1 MIRAAVLG
9 SPISHSLSPLLHSTA
24 YQLLGVEGSYEA
36 IEVGSGHLAKFLED
50 KDSGWTG
57 FSLTMPLK
65 EEVLAIAHVVDP
77 IAQLISSANTLFR
90 RDGSWCASSTDITG
104 FGFALDSRGFTTGK
118 SATILGAGATARAV
132 VGALDGRVE
141 EISIL
146 SRNTGREEAIRR
158 CATKSSIS
166 FLPWEY
172 TTPIAQSDLVVNTT
186 PLYGADLFAD
196 YLPLRIS
203 TLFFEVLYRPWP
215 TVLLS
220 RWRENGGETMD
231 GIDLLVH
238 QAIEQIALFS
248 CKSVDRAS
256 MAMELRK
263 VAIASLE

>member
-24 YQLLGVEGSYEA
+24 YQLLGAKGSYEA
-36 IEVGSGHLAKFLED
+36 IEVGSGDLSKFLED
-50 KDSGWTG
+50 KNSGWTG

-65 EEVLAIAHVVDP
+65 EEVLAIADVVDP
-77 IAQLISSANTLFR
+77 VAAMISSANTLYR
-90 RDGSWCASSTDITG
+90 KDNLWHATSTDISG
-104 FGFALDSRGFTTGK
+104 FGFALDSRGFTTAK

-132 VGALDGRVE
+132 VGALDGRVQ
-141 EISIL
+141 EIAIL
-146 SRNTGREEAIRR
+146 SRNTGREEAIRK
-158 CATKSSIS
+158 CATSSSIT

-186 PLYGADLFAD
+186 PLYGADLFGD
-196 YLPLRIS
+196 YLPNRIS

-248 CKSVDRAS
+248 GKSVERGS
-256 MAMELRK
+256 MAQELRMAA
-263 VAIASLE
+263 VATLE

>member
-1 MIRAAVLG
+1 VIRSAVLG
-9 SPISHSLSPLLHSTA
+9 SPISHSLSPLLHQSA
-24 YQLLGVEGSYEA
+24 YEILGAQGTYEA
-36 IEVGSGHLAKFLED
+36 IEVEAGQLSNFLKD

-77 IAQLISSANTLFR
+77 VAQIISSANTLYR
-90 RDGSWCASSTDITG
+90 KDNLWLASSTDITG
-104 FGFALDSRGFTTGK
+104 FGFALDSRGFTKAK
-118 SATILGAGATARAV
+118 SAIILGAGATARAV
-132 VGALDGRVE
+132 VGALDGRIE
-141 EISIL
+141 EIKIV
-146 SRNTGREEAIRR
+146 SRNTGREEAIRK
-158 CATKSSIS
+158 CATKSSIT
-166 FLPWEY
+166 FVPWEY

-196 YLPLRIS
+196 YLPTKIS

-215 TVLLS
+215 TVLHS

-248 CKSVDRAS
+248 GKSIDRVS
-256 MAMELRK
+256 MAQELRK
-263 VAIASLE
+263 FAVATLE

>member
-9 SPISHSLSPLLHSTA
+9 SPISHSLSPLLHQSA
-24 YQLLGVEGSYEA
+24 YEILGAQGTYEA
-36 IEVGSGHLAKFLED
+36 IEVEAGQLSNFLKD

-77 IAQLISSANTLFR
+77 VAQIISSANTLYR
-90 RDGSWCASSTDITG
+90 KDNLWLASSTDITG
-104 FGFALDSRGFTTGK
+104 FGFALDSRGFTKAK
-118 SATILGAGATARAV
+118 SAIILGAGATARAV
-132 VGALDGRVE
+132 VGALDGRIE
-141 EISIL
+141 EIKIV
-146 SRNTGREEAIRR
+146 SRNTGREEAIRK
-158 CATKSSIS
+158 CATKSSIT
-166 FLPWEY
+166 FVPWEY

-196 YLPLRIS
+196 YLPTKIS

-215 TVLLS
+215 TVLHS

-248 CKSVDRAS
+248 GKSIDRVS
-256 MAMELRK
+256 MAQELRK
-263 VAIASLE
+263 FAVATLE

>member
-1 MIRAAVLG
+1 VIRAAVLG
-9 SPISHSLSPLLHSTA
+9 SPISHSLSPLLHQSA
-24 YQLLGVEGSYEA
+24 YEILGAQGTYEA
-36 IEVGSGHLAKFLED
+36 IEVEAGQLSNFLKD

-77 IAQLISSANTLFR
+77 VAQIISSANTLYR
-90 RDGSWCASSTDITG
+90 KDNLWLASSTDITG
-104 FGFALDSRGFTTGK
+104 FGFALDSRGFTKAK
-118 SATILGAGATARAV
+118 SAIILGAGATARAV
-132 VGALDGRVE
+132 VGALDGRIE
-141 EISIL
+141 EIKIV
-146 SRNTGREEAIRR
+146 SRNTGREEAIRK
-158 CATKSSIS
+158 CATKSSIT
-166 FLPWEY
+166 FVPWEY

-196 YLPLRIS
+196 YLPTKIS

-215 TVLLS
+215 TVLHS

-248 CKSVDRAS
+248 GKSIDRDS
-256 MAMELRK
+256 MAQELRK
-263 VAIASLE
+263 FAVATLE

>member
-9 SPISHSLSPLLHSTA
+9 SPISHSLSPLLHQSA
-24 YQLLGVEGSYEA
+24 YEILGAQGTYEA
-36 IEVGSGHLAKFLED
+36 IEVEAGQLSNFLKD

-77 IAQLISSANTLFR
+77 VAQIISSANTLYR
-90 RDGSWCASSTDITG
+90 EDNLWLASSTDITG
-104 FGFALDSRGFTTGK
+104 FGFALDSRGFTKAK
-118 SATILGAGATARAV
+118 SAIILGAGATARAV
-132 VGALDGRVE
+132 VGALDGRIE
-141 EISIL
+141 EIKIV
-146 SRNTGREEAIRR
+146 SRNTGREEAIRK
-158 CATKSSIS
+158 CATKSSIT
-166 FLPWEY
+166 FVPWEY

-196 YLPLRIS
+196 YLPTKIS

-215 TVLLS
+215 TVLHS

-248 CKSVDRAS
+248 GKSIDRVS
-256 MAMELRK
+256 MAQELRK
-263 VAIASLE
+263 FAVATLE

>member
-1 MIRAAVLG
+1 VIRAAVLG
-9 SPISHSLSPLLHSTA
+9 SPISHSLSPLLHQSA
-24 YQLLGVEGSYEA
+24 YEILGAQGTYEA
-36 IEVGSGHLAKFLED
+36 IEVEAGQLSNFLKD

-77 IAQLISSANTLFR
+77 VAQMISSANTLYR
-90 RDGSWCASSTDITG
+90 KDNLWLASSTDITG
-104 FGFALDSRGFTTGK
+104 FGFALDSRGFTKAK
-118 SATILGAGATARAV
+118 SAIILGAGATARAV
-132 VGALDGRVE
+132 VGALDGRIE
-141 EISIL
+141 EIKIV
-146 SRNTGREEAIRR
+146 SRNTGREEAIRK
-158 CATKSSIS
+158 CATKSSIT
-166 FLPWEY
+166 FVPWEY

-196 YLPLRIS
+196 YLPTKIS

-215 TVLLS
+215 TVLHS

-248 CKSVDRAS
+248 GKSIDRVS
-256 MAMELRK
+256 MAQELRK
-263 VAIASLE
+263 FAVATLE

>member
-9 SPISHSLSPLLHSTA
+9 SPISHSLSPLLHQRA
-24 YQLLGVEGSYEA
+24 YEILGAQGTYEA
-36 IEVGSGHLAKFLED
+36 IDVAAGELSNFLKD

-65 EEVLAIAHVVDP
+65 EEVLAIATVIDP
-77 IAQLISSANTLFR
+77 VAQLISSANTLFR
-90 RDGSWCASSTDITG
+90 KDNLWCASSTDITG
-104 FGFALDSRGFTTGK
+104 FGFALNSQGFTKAK

-132 VGALDGRVE
+132 VGALDGRIE
-141 EISIL
+141 EISII
-146 SRNTGREEAIRR
+146 SRNVGREEAIRK
-158 CATKSSIS
+158 CATKSSIT

-172 TTPIAQSDLVVNTT
+172 TTPIAHSDLVVNTT

-196 YLPLRIS
+196 YLPTKIS
-203 TLFFEVLYRPWP
+203 ALFFEVLYRPWP
-215 TVLLS
+215 TVLHS

-248 CKSVDRAS
+248 GKRVDRAS
-256 MAMELRK
+256 MAQELRK
-263 VAIASLE
+263 VAVATLE

>member
-9 SPISHSLSPLLHSTA
+9 SPISHSLSPLLHQSA
-24 YQLLGVEGSYEA
+24 YEILGAQGTYEA
-36 IEVGSGHLAKFLED
+36 IEVEAGQLSNFLKD

-77 IAQLISSANTLFR
+77 VAQIISSANTLYR
-90 RDGSWCASSTDITG
+90 EDNLWLASSTDITG
-104 FGFALDSRGFTTGK
+104 FGFALDSRGFTKAK
-118 SATILGAGATARAV
+118 SSIILGAGATARAV
-132 VGALDGRVE
+132 VGALDGRIE
-141 EISIL
+141 EIKIV
-146 SRNTGREEAIRR
+146 SRNTGREEAIRK
-158 CATKSSIS
+158 CATKSSIT
-166 FLPWEY
+166 FVPWEY

-196 YLPLRIS
+196 YLPTKIS

-215 TVLLS
+215 TVLHS

-248 CKSVDRAS
+248 GKSIDRVS
-256 MAMELRK
+256 MAQELRK
-263 VAIASLE
+263 FAVATLE

>member
-9 SPISHSLSPLLHSTA
+9 SPINHSLSPLLHNRA
-24 YQLLGVEGSYEA
+24 YELLGVNGTYDA
-36 IEVGSGHLAKFLED
+36 IEVGTGELAKFLAD

-65 EEVLAIAHVVDP
+65 EEVLAIADVVDP
-77 IAQLISSANTLFR
+77 LAQRIASANTLFR
-90 RDGSWCASSTDITG
+90 NNNAWHATSTDISG
-104 FGFALDSRGFTTGK
+104 FGFALDSRGFTAAK

-132 VGALDGRVE
+132 VGSLDGRIE
-141 EISIL
+141 EISII
-146 SRNTGREEAIRR
+146 SRNTGREEAIRK
-158 CATKSSIS
+158 CATKSSLN

-172 TTPIAQSDLVVNTT
+172 TTPMGNSDLVVNTT

-196 YLPLRIS
+196 YLPRKIS

-248 CKSVDRAS
+248 GKSVDRES
-256 MAMELRK
+256 MSLELRRAA
-263 VAIASLE
+263 VATLE

>member
-9 SPISHSLSPLLHSTA
+9 SPINHSLSPLLHTRA
-24 YQLLGVEGSYEA
+24 YELLNTDGTYEA
-36 IEVGSGHLAKFLED
+36 IDVGTGKLGKFLGD
-50 KDSGWTG
+50 KDSSWTG

-65 EEVLAIAHVVDP
+65 EEVLAIADVIDP
-77 IAQLISSANTLFR
+77 IAQKIASANTLYR
-90 RDGSWCASSTDITG
+90 KNNVWHASSTDISG
-104 FGFALDSRGFTTGK
+104 FGFALDSRGFTSAK

-132 VGALDGRVE
+132 VGALDGRIE
-141 EISIL
+141 EISII
-146 SRNTGREEAIRR
+146 SRNSGREEAIRK
-158 CATKSSIS
+158 CATKSSLT

-172 TTPIAQSDLVVNTT
+172 TTPIGNSDLVVNTT

-196 YLPLRIS
+196 YLPQKIT

-220 RWRENGGETMD
+220 CWRENGGEVMD

-248 CKSVDRAS
+248 GKSVDRES
-256 MAMELRK
+256 MGRELRK
-263 VAIASLE
+263 VAVKTLE

>member
-36 IEVGSGHLAKFLED
+36 VEVGSGRLAKFLED
-50 KDSGWTG
+50 KDSGW
-57 FSLTMPLK
+57 TMPLK

-248 CKSVDRAS
+248 GKSVDRAS